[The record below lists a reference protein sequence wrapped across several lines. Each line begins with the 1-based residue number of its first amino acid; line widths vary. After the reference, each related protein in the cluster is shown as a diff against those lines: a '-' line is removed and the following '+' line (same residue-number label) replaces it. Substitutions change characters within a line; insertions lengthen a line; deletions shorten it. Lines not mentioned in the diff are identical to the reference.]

1 MSFKNSNISF
11 HDLMPYRIHEI
22 LLVSSAYDA
31 FILEQDGKLSEQII
45 NEYMGMNLSYA
56 PRVSNATSANL
67 AIKMIENKSFDLII
81 IMMRLSDMNPVKLG
95 EKIKSKY
102 PNKAIVLLAFDE
114 SEIKKIPNNKI
125 KYFDEIFIWSDNSN
139 VFPAIIK
146 CIEDKNNLSNDINI
160 GDIRIIIIVEDTPK
174 YYSSILPV
182 LYKQIIFHTKQLID
196 KSLDDTQKL
205 LHMRGRPKIILTKNY
220 EETTI
225 LFNKYRN
232 NILGIITDLR
242 FKLNKIKHNNAGIKL
257 IEFIREQ
264 DKTIPILVQ
273 STHVIKDKIID
284 KHSIQYINKNSAK
297 FFKNLKKFILE
308 NLGFGDFQFR
318 LSNNKI
324 ISNASNLEELKKK
337 LKKVPSESI
346 IYHASNN
353 HLSNW
358 LAARGE
364 FIIASKFKKI
374 KDDDFRDIEDKRK
387 HYIKLID
394 EKIGLDNKT
403 PIIDFSNY
411 NFNKLHNL
419 IRVGAGSLGGKARG
433 IAFANSKI
441 ITKKLKQ
448 SYPDIIINIPK
459 TIVISTNEFDD
470 FMDTNHLWD
479 FALTSTNNNQIEK
492 TFIKSALSKKL
503 KNILKKIL
511 KVSKNP
517 LAIRSSGLLE
527 DSQYKPLAGMYS
539 TYMLPNS
546 NIELDERFNQLCE
559 AIKRIYASIFF
570 KEPKS
575 LMDSISQKY
584 EEEKMAIIIMELI
597 GKNYNNIYYP
607 TISGVCQS
615 FNYYPVSYMNRK
627 DGITYLAL
635 GLGKTIADG
644 EKSLRYCPEY
654 PNILPQ
660 YYSPKASINNSQNQF
675 YALNLNKG
683 KNPMKKGEVNNL
695 QLFNV
700 KQAEL
705 DGELDYIASVI
716 STEDNI
722 IRDSLKYN
730 GCRILTFSSILKYN
744 KNPINQLIQD
754 LLKKGEKLIGCPIEM
769 EFAINLNK
777 NKNDEFYLL
786 QIKPMTIDNYNNKI
800 NIEKIKSTDET
811 LCYSNQVLGDGI
823 TEKIKHIIYV
833 DNEKF
838 KREATMKI
846 AAKIGEYNKKLG
858 TKNPYLLLGP
868 GRWGTTDSW
877 LGIPVNWE
885 QITNAKVI
893 IETGIDTLN
902 PDPSFGSHFF
912 QNITSL
918 RIGYFTIEKKLQK
931 KNIDW
936 DWIEKQKLIT
946 KSEYVKLI
954 ELKNPLTVKIDGI
967 NGEGI
972 ILKNNMETNN
982 MDETE
987 SSGI

>member
-1 MSFKNSNISF
+1 
-11 HDLMPYRIHEI
+11 MPYRIHEI
-22 LLVSSAYDA
+22 LLVSSEYDA
-31 FILEQDGKLSEQII
+31 FILEQDGKLSEQIM

-67 AIKMIENKSFDLII
+67 AIKMIDEKSFDLVIV
-81 IMMRLSDMNPVKLG
+81 MMRLSDMNPIQLG

-102 PNKAIVLLAFDE
+102 PNKATVLLAFDE
-114 SEIKKIPNNKI
+114 SEIKKIPYSQI
-125 KYFDEIFIWSDNSN
+125 QYFDEIFIWSGNSN

-146 CIEDKNNLSNDINI
+146 CIEDKNNLSNDIHM
-160 GDIRIIIIVEDTPK
+160 GDIRIIVLVEDTPK
-174 YYSSILPV
+174 YYSSILPA
-182 LYKQIIFHTKQLID
+182 LYKQIIFNTKQLID

-220 EETTI
+220 EEATI
-225 LFNKYRN
+225 LLNKYKN

-242 FKLNKIKHNNAGIKL
+242 FKLNKIKNNNAGIKL
-257 IEFIREQ
+257 IEFIRTQ
-264 DKTIPILVQ
+264 DKTVPILVQ
-273 STHVIKDKIID
+273 STHIVQNKILSQYSV
-284 KHSIQYINKNSAK
+284 KYINKNSTK
-297 FFKNLKKFILE
+297 FFKDLKKFILE
-308 NLGFGDFQFR
+308 NLGFGDFKFR

-324 ISNASNLEELKKK
+324 ISYASNLEELKKE
-337 LKKVPSESI
+337 LKKIPPKSI

-364 FIIASKFKKI
+364 FIIASKFRKI
-374 KDDDFRDIEDKRK
+374 KHGDFKNIEDKRK
-387 HYIKLID
+387 YYIELID
-394 EKIGLDNKT
+394 EKINSDNKT

-411 NFNKLHNL
+411 NFNKLHNF
-419 IRVGAGSLGGKARG
+419 IRIGKGSLGGKARG

-441 ITKKLKQ
+441 TTEKIKKKY
-448 SYPDIIINIPK
+448 SSININIPK

-470 FMDTNHLWD
+470 FMETNNLWD
-479 FALTSTNNNQIEK
+479 FALTSNNNNQIEK
-492 TFIKSALSKKL
+492 KFIKSKLSKNL
-503 KNILKKIL
+503 INILKKIL
-511 KVSKNP
+511 RVSKNP

-546 NIELDERFNQLCE
+546 NKKLEERLNQLCE
-559 AIKRIYASIFF
+559 AIKRVYASTFF

-597 GKNYNNIYYP
+597 GVNHNNIYYP

-615 FNYYPVSYMNRK
+615 FNYYPVSYMERG
-627 DGITYLAL
+627 DGIAYLAL

-644 EKSLRYCPEY
+644 EKSLRYCPKY

-660 YYSPKASINNSQNQF
+660 YYSPKASIENSQNQF
-675 YALNLNKG
+675 YALNLNNG
-683 KNPMKKGEVNNL
+683 INPMKKGETNNL
-695 QLFNV
+695 QLFNIE
-700 KQAEL
+700 QAEL
-705 DGELDYIASVI
+705 DKELNYIASVV
-716 STEDNI
+716 STQDNI

-730 GCRILTFSSILKYN
+730 GYKILTFSSILKYN
-744 KNPINQLIQD
+744 KNPINELIKD
-754 LLKKGEKLIGCPIEM
+754 LLKKGEKLIGCPIEI
-769 EFAINLNK
+769 EFAININK
-777 NKNDEFYLL
+777 NKNDEFFLL

-800 NIEKIKSTDET
+800 NIEKIKSTNQT

-823 TEKIKHIIYV
+823 TQKIKHIIYV
-833 DNEKF
+833 DTKKF

-858 TKNPYLLLGP
+858 SKNPYLLLGP

-893 IETGIDTLN
+893 IETGIDALN

-936 DWIEKQKLIT
+936 NWIMKQEIIEE
-946 KSEYVKLI
+946 SEYVKIIKLQ
-954 ELKNPLTVKIDGI
+954 NPITVKIDGI

-972 ILKNNMETNN
+972 ILKNDKIAENMNEI
-982 MDETE
+982 E

>member
-1 MSFKNSNISF
+1 
-11 HDLMPYRIHEI
+11 MPYRIHEI
-22 LLVSSAYDA
+22 LLVSSEYDA
-31 FILEQDGKLSEQII
+31 FILEQDGKLSEQIM

-67 AIKMIENKSFDLII
+67 AIKMIDEQSFDLVIV
-81 IMMRLSDMNPVKLG
+81 MMRLSDMSPIQLG

-102 PNKAIVLLAFDE
+102 PNKATVLLAFDE
-114 SEIKKIPNNKI
+114 SEIKRIPHNQI
-125 KYFDEIFIWSDNSN
+125 QYFDEIFIWSGNSN

-146 CIEDKNNLSNDINI
+146 CIEDKNNLSNDINM
-160 GDIRIIIIVEDTPK
+160 GDIRIIVLVEDTPK

-182 LYKQIIFHTKQLID
+182 LYKQIIFNTKQLID

-220 EETTI
+220 EEATI
-225 LFNKYRN
+225 LLNKYKN

-242 FKLNKIKHNNAGIKL
+242 FKLNKIKNNNAGIKL
-257 IEFIREQ
+257 IEFIRIQ
-264 DKTIPILVQ
+264 DKTVPILIQ
-273 STHVIKDKIID
+273 STHIVQNKILS
-284 KHSIQYINKNSAK
+284 KYSVKYINKNSTK
-297 FFKNLKKFILE
+297 FFKDLKKFILE
-308 NLGFGDFQFR
+308 NLGFGNFQFR

-324 ISNASNLEELKKK
+324 ISYASNLEELKKE
-337 LKKVPSESI
+337 LKKIPSESI

-364 FIIASKFKKI
+364 FIIASKFRKI
-374 KDDDFRDIEDKRK
+374 KHDDFKNIEDKRK
-387 HYIKLID
+387 HYIELID
-394 EKIGLDNKT
+394 EKINSDNKT

-411 NFNKLHNL
+411 NFNKLHNF
-419 IRVGAGSLGGKARG
+419 IRIGKGSLGGKARG

-441 ITKKLKQ
+441 ITEKIKKKY
-448 SYPDIIINIPK
+448 SNININIPK

-470 FMDTNHLWD
+470 FMETNNLWD
-479 FALTSTNNNQIEK
+479 FALTSKNNNQIERK
-492 TFIKSALSKKL
+492 FIKSELSKNL
-503 KNILKKIL
+503 INTLKKIL
-511 KVSKNP
+511 KISKNP

-546 NIELDERFNQLCE
+546 SKKLEERLNQLCE
-559 AIKRIYASIFF
+559 AIKRVYASTFF

-597 GKNYNNIYYP
+597 GLNHNNIYYP
-607 TISGVCQS
+607 TVSGVCQS
-615 FNYYPVSYMNRK
+615 FNYYPVSYMERK
-627 DGITYLAL
+627 DGIAYLAL

-644 EKSLRYCPEY
+644 EKSLRYCPKY

-660 YYSPKASINNSQNQF
+660 YYSPKASIENSQNQF
-675 YALNLNKG
+675 YALNLNNG
-683 KNPMKKGEVNNL
+683 INPMKKGETNNL
-695 QLFNV
+695 QLFNIE
-700 KQAEL
+700 QAEL
-705 DGELDYIASVI
+705 DKELNYIASVV
-716 STEDNI
+716 STQDNI

-730 GCRILTFSSILKYN
+730 GYKILTFSSILKYN
-744 KNPINQLIQD
+744 KNPINELIKD
-754 LLKKGEKLIGCPIEM
+754 LLKKGEKLIGCPIEI
-769 EFAINLNK
+769 EFAININK
-777 NKNDEFYLL
+777 NKNDEFFLL

-800 NIEKIKSTDET
+800 NIGKIKSTNQT

-823 TEKIKHIIYV
+823 TQKIKHIICV
-833 DNEKF
+833 DTKKF
-838 KREATMKI
+838 KREATMEI

-858 TKNPYLLLGP
+858 SENPYLLLGP

-893 IETGIDTLN
+893 IETGIDALN

-936 DWIEKQKLIT
+936 DWITKQKIIE
-946 KSEYVKLI
+946 KSEYVKVIKLQ
-954 ELKNPLTVKIDGI
+954 NPITVKIDGI

-972 ILKNNMETNN
+972 ILKNDKTAENMNEI
-982 MDETE
+982 E

>member
-1 MSFKNSNISF
+1 MNFKKSNISF

-22 LLVSSAYDA
+22 LLVSSEYDA
-31 FILEQDGKLSEQII
+31 FILEQDGKLSEQIM

-67 AIKMIENKSFDLII
+67 AIKMIDEKSFDLVIV
-81 IMMRLSDMNPVKLG
+81 MMRLSDMNPIQLG

-102 PNKAIVLLAFDE
+102 PNKATVLLAFDE
-114 SEIKKIPNNKI
+114 SEIKKIPYSQI
-125 KYFDEIFIWSDNSN
+125 QYFDEIFIWSGNSN

-146 CIEDKNNLSNDINI
+146 CIEDKNNLSNDIHM
-160 GDIRIIIIVEDTPK
+160 GDIRIIVLVEDTPK
-174 YYSSILPV
+174 YYSSILPA
-182 LYKQIIFHTKQLID
+182 LYKQIIFNTKQLID

-220 EETTI
+220 EEATI
-225 LFNKYRN
+225 LLNKYKN

-242 FKLNKIKHNNAGIKL
+242 FKLNKIKNNNAGIKL
-257 IEFIREQ
+257 IEFIRTQ
-264 DKTIPILVQ
+264 DKTVPILVQ
-273 STHVIKDKIID
+273 STHIVQNKILSQYSV
-284 KHSIQYINKNSAK
+284 KYINKNSTK
-297 FFKNLKKFILE
+297 FFKDLKKFILE
-308 NLGFGDFQFR
+308 NLGFGDFKFR

-324 ISNASNLEELKKK
+324 ISYASNLEELKKE
-337 LKKVPSESI
+337 LKKIPPKSI

-364 FIIASKFKKI
+364 FIIASKFRKI
-374 KDDDFRDIEDKRK
+374 KHGDFKNIEDKRK
-387 HYIKLID
+387 YYIELID
-394 EKIGLDNKT
+394 EKINSDNKT

-411 NFNKLHNL
+411 NFNKLHNF
-419 IRVGAGSLGGKARG
+419 IRIGKGSLGGKARG

-441 ITKKLKQ
+441 TTEKIKKKY
-448 SYPDIIINIPK
+448 SSININIPK

-470 FMDTNHLWD
+470 FMETNNLWD
-479 FALTSTNNNQIEK
+479 FALTSNNNNQIEK
-492 TFIKSALSKKL
+492 KFIKSKLSKNL
-503 KNILKKIL
+503 INILKKIL
-511 KVSKNP
+511 RVSKNP

-546 NIELDERFNQLCE
+546 NKKLEERLNQLCE
-559 AIKRIYASIFF
+559 AIKRVYASTFF

-597 GKNYNNIYYP
+597 GVNHNNIYYP

-615 FNYYPVSYMNRK
+615 FNYYPVSYMERG
-627 DGITYLAL
+627 DGIAYLAL

-644 EKSLRYCPEY
+644 EKSLRYCPKY

-660 YYSPKASINNSQNQF
+660 YYSPKASIENSQNQF
-675 YALNLNKG
+675 YALNLNNG
-683 KNPMKKGEVNNL
+683 INPMKKGETNNL
-695 QLFNV
+695 QLFNIE
-700 KQAEL
+700 QAEL
-705 DGELDYIASVI
+705 DKELNYIASVV
-716 STEDNI
+716 STQDNI

-730 GCRILTFSSILKYN
+730 GYKILTFSSILKYN
-744 KNPINQLIQD
+744 KNPINELIKD
-754 LLKKGEKLIGCPIEM
+754 LLKKGEKLIGCPIEI
-769 EFAINLNK
+769 EFAININK
-777 NKNDEFYLL
+777 NKNDEFFLL

-800 NIEKIKSTDET
+800 NIEKIKSTNQT

-823 TEKIKHIIYV
+823 TQKIKHIIYV
-833 DNEKF
+833 DTKKF

-858 TKNPYLLLGP
+858 SKNPYLLLGP

-893 IETGIDTLN
+893 IETGIDALN

-936 DWIEKQKLIT
+936 NWIMKQEIIEE
-946 KSEYVKLI
+946 SEYVKIIKLQ
-954 ELKNPLTVKIDGI
+954 NPITVKIDGI

-972 ILKNNMETNN
+972 ILKNDKIAENMNEI
-982 MDETE
+982 E